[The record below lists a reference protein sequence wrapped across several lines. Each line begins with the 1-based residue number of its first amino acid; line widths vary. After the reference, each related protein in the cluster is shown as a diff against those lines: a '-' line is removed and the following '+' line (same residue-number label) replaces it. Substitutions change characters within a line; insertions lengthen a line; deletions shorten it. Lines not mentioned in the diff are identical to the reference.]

1 MPPKTNAGFPRP
13 TDAEMSLLRIL
24 WEMGQGSVREVLEA
38 VNREREEPLGYTSVL
53 KLLQIM
59 TEKGLVIRD
68 ERDRAHVY
76 RPAAPAERTRKALVS
91 DLVDRVFD
99 GSARAL
105 VVQALG
111 SGRLSK
117 RELEEI
123 GEFVDQLRRKS

>member
-1 MPPKTNAGFPRP
+1 
-13 TDAEMSLLRIL
+13 MSLLRIL
-24 WEMGQGSVREVLEA
+24 WDLGQGSVREVLEA

-68 ERDRAHVY
+68 ESDRAHVY
-76 RPAAPAERTRKALVS
+76 RAAAPAERTRKALVS
-91 DLVDRVFD
+91 DLVERAFD

-111 SGRLSK
+111 SGRISK

-123 GEFVDQLRRKS
+123 GQFVDQLRRKP